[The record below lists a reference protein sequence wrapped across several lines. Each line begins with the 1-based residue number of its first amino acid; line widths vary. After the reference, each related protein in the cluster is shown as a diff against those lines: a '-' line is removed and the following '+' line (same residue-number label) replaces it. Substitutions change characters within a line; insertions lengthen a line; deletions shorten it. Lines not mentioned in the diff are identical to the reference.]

1 MGVAYA
7 FIEGQWLECIA
18 DEYAHVHGRSERE
31 WSFILDEWR
40 EQQRQHG
47 KKRVTVNGPLLAQ
60 FLEEMLAEEE
70 VLLQQQRDHEAQAIR
85 EAIVGKRA
93 EHQPVQMEMEAE
105 QSAVVIDLTRIPQYE
120 EYR

>member
-1 MGVAYA
+1 MISPPTRTTPAP
-7 FIEGQWLECIA
+7 QA
-18 DEYAHVHGRSERE
+18 DEYAYVHGRSERE
-31 WSFILDEWR
+31 WSFILEEWR
-40 EQQRQHG
+40 EQQRQYG

-93 EHQPVQMEMEAE
+93 EQQSAQVEMEAE
-105 QSAVVIDLTRIPQYE
+105 QSAVVIDLTRIPQHE